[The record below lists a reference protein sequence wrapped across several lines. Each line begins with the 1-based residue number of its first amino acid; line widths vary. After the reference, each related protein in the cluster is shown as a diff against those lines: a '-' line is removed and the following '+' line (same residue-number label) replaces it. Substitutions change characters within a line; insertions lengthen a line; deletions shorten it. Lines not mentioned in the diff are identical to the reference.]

1 MPHQRIFC
9 GVGMQLAITTKAM
22 VERAHASAYEDQA
35 MSCCVDVVKP
45 IEVVCE
51 KLHEQ
56 HATSLPVVD
65 KAGSCRGTVSV
76 HPLAPA

>member
-1 MPHQRIFC
+1 
-9 GVGMQLAITTKAM
+9 
-22 VERAHASAYEDQA
+22 

>member
-1 MPHQRIFC
+1 MPHQRISC
-9 GVGMQLAITTKAM
+9 GVGLQLAITTEVM
-22 VERAHASAYEDQA
+22 VERAHSSAYEDQA

-65 KAGSCRGTVSV
+65 KPSSCRGTVSV
-76 HPLAPA
+76 HHLAHA